1 MIAFKSKYRGWGC
14 HLDLVVVGPAK
25 LERDGWAA
33 RKLFHPPLSSLL
45 GFPMLSSAYA
55 DCYKT
60 KVSAP
65 SRSICMSTPFRIK
78 WWKLLLYWVVVHRV
92 KILFAQL
99 RKHFSWLSNFLLQFP
114 RFIQPYWVMVVMND
128 WQAFA
133 SIFIS
138 CFLKKNI
145 DSSFPKID
153 PNWVVLS
160 SSLTKNGFPSF
171 LLR

>member
-1 MIAFKSKYRGWGC
+1 MIAFKSKCWGC
-14 HLDLVVVGPAK
+14 HLDLVVVGQAK
-25 LERDGWAA
+25 LEGDGWAA
-33 RKLFHPPLSSLL
+33 RKLFHPPL

-78 WWKLLLYWVVVHRV
+78 WWKLLLYWVVHRV

-99 RKHFSWLSNFLLQFP
+99 RKYFSWLSNFLLQFP

-138 CFLKKNI
+138 CFLKKLKHWQL
-145 DSSFPKID
+145 SK
-153 PNWVVLS
+153 NW
-160 SSLTKNGFPSF
+160 P
-171 LLR
+171 

>member
-1 MIAFKSKYRGWGC
+1 MIAFKSKYWGWGC
-14 HLDLVVVGPAK
+14 HLDLVVVGQAK
-25 LERDGWAA
+25 LEGDGWAA
-33 RKLFHPPLSSLL
+33 RKLFHPPL

-114 RFIQPYWVMVVMND
+114 RFIQPYWVMVVTND

-138 CFLKKNI
+138 CFLKKT
-145 DSSFPKID
+145 
-153 PNWVVLS
+153 
-160 SSLTKNGFPSF
+160 LTAAFQK
-171 LLR
+171 LTLIE

>member
-1 MIAFKSKYRGWGC
+1 MIAFKSKCWGWGC
-14 HLDLVVVGPAK
+14 RLDLVVVGQAK
-25 LERDGWAA
+25 LEGDGWAA
-33 RKLFHPPLSSLL
+33 RKLFHPPL

-78 WWKLLLYWVVVHRV
+78 WWKLLLYWVVHRV
-92 KILFAQL
+92 KILFTQL
-99 RKHFSWLSNFLLQFP
+99 RKYFSWLSNFLLQFP

-138 CFLKKNI
+138 CFLKKLKHWQL
-145 DSSFPKID
+145 SK
-153 PNWVVLS
+153 NW
-160 SSLTKNGFPSF
+160 P
-171 LLR
+171 

>member
-1 MIAFKSKYRGWGC
+1 MIAFKSKCWGC
-14 HLDLVVVGPAK
+14 HLDLVVVGQAK
-25 LERDGWAA
+25 LEGDGWAA
-33 RKLFHPPLSSLL
+33 RKLFHPPL

-78 WWKLLLYWVVVHRV
+78 WWKLLLYWVVHRV

-99 RKHFSWLSNFLLQFP
+99 RKYFSWLSNFLLQFP

-138 CFLKKNI
+138 YFLKKLKHWQL
-145 DSSFPKID
+145 SK
-153 PNWVVLS
+153 NW
-160 SSLTKNGFPSF
+160 P
-171 LLR
+171 

>member
-1 MIAFKSKYRGWGC
+1 MIAFKSKYWDWGC
-14 HLDLVVVGPAK
+14 HLDLVVVGQAK
-25 LERDGWAA
+25 LEGDGWAA
-33 RKLFHPPLSSLL
+33 RKLFHPPL

-99 RKHFSWLSNFLLQFP
+99 RKHFSWLSNFLLQGSFNLIELWLSRMIDRLLHLFSSP
-114 RFIQPYWVMVVMND
+114 VFW
-128 WQAFA
+128 
-133 SIFIS
+133 
-138 CFLKKNI
+138 KNI

>member
-1 MIAFKSKYRGWGC
+1 MIAFKSKCWGC
-14 HLDLVVVGPAK
+14 HLDLVVVGQAK
-25 LERDGWAA
+25 LEGDGWAA
-33 RKLFHPPLSSLL
+33 RKLFHPPL

-78 WWKLLLYWVVVHRV
+78 WWKLLLYWVVHRV

-99 RKHFSWLSNFLLQFP
+99 RKYFSWLPNFLLQFP

-138 CFLKKNI
+138 YFLKKLKHWQL
-145 DSSFPKID
+145 SK
-153 PNWVVLS
+153 NW
-160 SSLTKNGFPSF
+160 P
-171 LLR
+171 

>member
-1 MIAFKSKYRGWGC
+1 MIAFKSKCWGWGC
-14 HLDLVVVGPAK
+14 HLDLVVVGQAK
-25 LERDGWAA
+25 SEGAGWAA
-33 RKLFHPPLSSLL
+33 RKLFHPPL
-45 GFPMLSSAYA
+45 GCPMLSSAYA

-78 WWKLLLYWVVVHRV
+78 WWKLLLYWVVHRV

-99 RKHFSWLSNFLLQFP
+99 RKYFSWLSNFLLQFP

-138 CFLKKNI
+138 CFLKKLKHWQL
-145 DSSFPKID
+145 SK
-153 PNWVVLS
+153 NW
-160 SSLTKNGFPSF
+160 P
-171 LLR
+171 

>member
-1 MIAFKSKYRGWGC
+1 MIAFKSKCWGWGWGC
-14 HLDLVVVGPAK
+14 HLDLVVVGQAK
-25 LERDGWAA
+25 LEGDGWAA
-33 RKLFHPPLSSLL
+33 RKLFHPPL

-78 WWKLLLYWVVVHRV
+78 WWKLLLYWVVHRV

-99 RKHFSWLSNFLLQFP
+99 RKYFSWLSNFLLQFP

-138 CFLKKNI
+138 CFLKKLKHWQL
-145 DSSFPKID
+145 SK
-153 PNWVVLS
+153 NW
-160 SSLTKNGFPSF
+160 P
-171 LLR
+171 